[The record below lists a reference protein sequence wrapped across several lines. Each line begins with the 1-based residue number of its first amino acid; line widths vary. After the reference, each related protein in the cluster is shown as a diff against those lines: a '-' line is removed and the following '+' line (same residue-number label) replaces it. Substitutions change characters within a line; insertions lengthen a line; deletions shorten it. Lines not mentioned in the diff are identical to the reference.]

1 MRDVLFRDGGGVGG
15 GECFV
20 EQTVSHSSVKGTKGM
35 ALKRNIFFFSKRA
48 VGNANVQEQQKRFIV
63 VPDEEC
69 TEPASSDM
77 RPRRRQ
83 MVFIKPLVLLCIYV
97 QLSAGP

>member
-1 MRDVLFRDGGGVGG
+1 MRDVLFRDGG

-20 EQTVSHSSVKGTKGM
+20 EQTVSHSSVKGARGM
-35 ALKRNIFFFSKRA
+35 ALKRNIFFFFSKRA